1 VPLVVSPPRNQPA
14 AIWER
19 LKKTLNE
26 MEATGTIRKIDEPTE
41 WVNSLVVVEKPKSK
55 KLHVYLDPRPL
66 NTAIRREHFQLP
78 TLEDITTRLTSAC
91 VFSKLDANN
100 EYWQIPLS
108 KSSQLLTTFSSPF
121 GCYCFKRMPFGIKS
135 AQVWGTTQKEH
146 DEQLDAVLKKC
157 EEINLTLNKEK
168 CHFRVH
174 QVFYIGHIL
183 NSNGV
188 QPDPEKVRAIQ
199 DMPPPTDRREWRDY

>member
-1 VPLVVSPPRNQPA
+1 MFQGLGCLKAPYHIQIDPSVPLVVSPPRNQPA

-108 KSSQLLTTFSSPF
+108 KSNQLLMTFSNPF
-121 GCYCFKRMPFGIKS
+121 RRYCFKRMPF
-135 AQVWGTTQKEH
+135 
-146 DEQLDAVLKKC
+146 VLKKG